1 MEGTEFI
8 NYFAK
13 IPVILPYFKGVFSI
27 DTMPKSLKNKC
38 FFVTNLS
45 PHKLPG
51 THWIGFLCLQ
61 NILEIFCS
69 LGNTWDL
76 ILPHLKFKKKLPFI
90 TMKLPFKV
98 QIPLNVANM
107 LYIL

>member
-45 PHKLPG
+45 PHTLPG
-51 THWIGFLCLQ
+51 THWIAFLCLQ

-76 ILPHLKFKKKLPFI
+76 ILPHLKLKKIFLFI
-90 TMKLPFKV
+90 TMKLLFKV
-98 QIPLNVANM
+98 QILLNAANM
-107 LYIL
+107 SFIS